1 MAPTKKRR
9 RTKHRG
15 NAAGVVETR
24 GRTGRKPTTGEKK
37 LSVREEARQKRGDRM
52 TRPPTWQAAAQR
64 AAISGVAFV
73 VLIAALFH
81 RPLGTAFALGAFVT
95 VFYIPL
101 GYYTDKFI
109 YNRRMAKKRAR
120 GE

>member
-1 MAPTKKRR
+1 MAQTKKRR

-24 GRTGRKPTTGEKK
+24 GRTGRKPTGGEKK
-37 LSVREEARQKRGDRM
+37 PSAREEARQRRQDRS
-52 TRPPTWQAAAQR
+52 TRPPTWKAAAQR

-81 RPLGTAFALGAFVT
+81 RPLGAAFALGAFVT

-101 GYYTDKFI
+101 GYYTDRFI
-109 YNRRMAKKRAR
+109 YNRRMAKRAR

>member
-1 MAPTKKRR
+1 MAQTRKRR

-15 NAAGVVETR
+15 NAAGIVETR
-24 GRTGRKPTTGEKK
+24 GRTGRKPAAGEKK
-37 LSVREEARQKRGDRM
+37 LSVKEEARQRREERYLK
-52 TRPPTWQAAAQR
+52 PPTWQAAAQR
-64 AAISGVAFV
+64 AAISGAAFV

-81 RPLGTAFALGAFVT
+81 RGLGQAFLLGAFVT
-95 VFYIPL
+95 LFYVPL

-109 YNRRMAKKRAR
+109 YNRRMAKRAR

>member
-24 GRTGRKPTTGEKK
+24 GRTGRKPTGGEKK
-37 LSVREEARQKRGDRM
+37 LSVREEARQKREERYL
-52 TRPPTWQAAAQR
+52 RPPTWQAAAQR
-64 AAISGVAFV
+64 AAISGIAFV
-73 VLIAALFH
+73 ILIAALFH

-95 VFYIPL
+95 IFYIPL

-109 YNRRMAKKRAR
+109 YNRRLAKRAR

>member
-1 MAPTKKRR
+1 MASTKKRR
-9 RTKHRG
+9 RTKPRATAGGVSAPGGGRG
-15 NAAGVVETR
+15 PT
-24 GRTGRKPTTGEKK
+24 PTTGEKK